1 MRTYTK
7 EAFSLFESWAS
18 EAQSLFVVAVL
29 KEGLGVGTKFKA
41 VISKVSISEESVILR
56 TEMPDGPVD
65 IPIPLSDAVFEY
77 EDSRAMV
84 GPAAENL
91 SCFLQARLLDG
102 GTIMFLVRC

>member
-1 MRTYTK
+1 MRTSTK

-18 EAQSLFVVAVL
+18 EAQSLFVVAAL

-41 VISKVSISEESVILR
+41 VISKVSISEGSVILR

-77 EDSRAMV
+77 EDSRAIV
-84 GPAAENL
+84 GPGAEHL
-91 SCFLQARLLDG
+91 SCFLQARLLGG
-102 GTIMFLVRC
+102 GTIMFLVRR

>member
-1 MRTYTK
+1 
-7 EAFSLFESWAS
+7 
-18 EAQSLFVVAVL
+18 
-29 KEGLGVGTKFKA
+29 
-41 VISKVSISEESVILR
+41 
-56 TEMPDGPVD
+56 MPDGPVD

-102 GTIMFLVRC
+102 GTIMFLARR